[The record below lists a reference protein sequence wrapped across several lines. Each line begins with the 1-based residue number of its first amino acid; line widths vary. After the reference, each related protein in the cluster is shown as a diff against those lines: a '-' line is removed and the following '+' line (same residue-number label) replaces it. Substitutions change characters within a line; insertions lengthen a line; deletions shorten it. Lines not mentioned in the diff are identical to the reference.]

1 MIFCCLSA
9 GFQPDVYPTCIVR
22 TNMYFHGT
30 LIRYRLFTLYLI
42 AYSNPHEPLTTLN
55 RIPLWG
61 TKERIHAMNENHGDC
76 EGVDLHHT

>member
-55 RIPLWG
+55 SIPLWG

-76 EGVDLHHT
+76 